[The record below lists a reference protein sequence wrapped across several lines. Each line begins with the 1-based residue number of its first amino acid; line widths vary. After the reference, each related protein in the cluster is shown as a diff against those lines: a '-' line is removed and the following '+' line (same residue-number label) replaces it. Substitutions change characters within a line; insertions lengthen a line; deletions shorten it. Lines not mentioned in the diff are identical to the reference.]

1 MSEKEGVPPCLFKR
15 FRERCVTS
23 ESDLTL
29 NYFLKI
35 NFARLSLV
43 IVFVTPMTPT
53 TPMMSMMPMRS
64 MIVMMPMIVFLVLFW
79 F

>member
-43 IVFVTPMTPT
+43 IVFVTPT
-53 TPMMSMMPMRS
+53 MSMMPMRS
-64 MIVMMPMIVFLVLFW
+64 MIVMTPMIVCLVLFW

>member
-43 IVFVTPMTPT
+43 IVFVTPM
-53 TPMMSMMPMRS
+53 MSMMPMRS
-64 MIVMMPMIVFLVLFW
+64 MIVMTPMNVFLVLFW